1 MGKLDNNNNNFN
13 NNNNNNNN
21 NNKIKLKK
29 TNEKKMKEK
38 ENTATTTKA
47 TKDLVLSTLTT
58 IHSGICFE
66 ERKKQFKKHSF
77 RG

>member
-1 MGKLDNNNNNFN
+1 
-13 NNNNNNNN
+13 
-21 NNKIKLKK
+21 
-29 TNEKKMKEK
+29 MKEK
-38 ENTATTTKA
+38 ENTAATTKA

-66 ERKKQFKKHSF
+66 ERKKQFQKHSF

>member
-1 MGKLDNNNNNFN
+1 MGKLVNNNNNFN
-13 NNNNNNNN
+13 NNNNN
-21 NNKIKLKK
+21 KIKLKK
-29 TNEKKMKEK
+29 NKPKKKMKEK
-38 ENTATTTKA
+38 ENTAATTKA

-66 ERKKQFKKHSF
+66 ERKKQFQKHSF

>member
-1 MGKLDNNNNNFN
+1 
-13 NNNNNNNN
+13 
-21 NNKIKLKK
+21 
-29 TNEKKMKEK
+29 MKEK
-38 ENTATTTKA
+38 ENTAAITKA

-66 ERKKQFKKHSF
+66 ERKKQFQKLSF

>member
-1 MGKLDNNNNNFN
+1 
-13 NNNNNNNN
+13 
-21 NNKIKLKK
+21 
-29 TNEKKMKEK
+29 MKEK
-38 ENTATTTKA
+38 ENTAATTKA